1 MNTVT
6 VIPYL
11 SFAGDCEEAINT
23 YISAFGGEIYYISR
37 WSAESCRKPEQIGKV
52 MHAEFSVGG
61 TGMAAGDSFES
72 ESAESSVKLMTHM
85 ASKDEALN
93 AVALL
98 ADRGEL
104 LAPLAPHPA
113 PDDDSCG
120 AMVRDRFGY
129 RWIFTCPNPD
139 KPSQQ

>member
-11 SFAGDCEEAINT
+11 SFAGDCEEAIKT
-23 YISAFGGEIYYISR
+23 YISAFGGEIYYFSH
-37 WSAESCRKPEQIGKV
+37 WNAENCRRPEQVGRV
-52 MHAEFSVGG
+52 MHVEFAIGG
-61 TGMAAGDSFES
+61 TRMAAGDSYES
-72 ESAESSVKLMTHM
+72 KDADTSIKLMIHTS
-85 ASKDEALN
+85 SKDEALN
-93 AVALL
+93 AVSIL
-98 ADRGEL
+98 AVGGEI

-139 KPSQQ
+139 KLSQ

>member
-1 MNTVT
+1 MSTVS

-23 YISAFGGEIYYISR
+23 YIAAFGGEIYYLSR
-37 WSAESCRKPEQIGKV
+37 WSAENCRKPEQVGKV
-52 MHAEFSVGG
+52 MHVEFAIGG
-61 TGMAAGDSFES
+61 TRMAAGDSYES
-72 ESAESSVKLMTHM
+72 KGADTSVKLMIHM
-85 ASKDEALN
+85 ASKDEALK
-93 AVALL
+93 AVAVL
-98 ADRGEL
+98 ADGGEI

-139 KPSQQ
+139 KPA